1 MKNLTILYASFK
13 RALENCP
20 NIKVIDSKSQFDP
33 PSESRKKAGLAELRE
48 AGFEVE
54 DWLGAAITLSK
65 GNSMIYHVI
74 QNRQNLGEGSFNLN
88 NPQEFLAEPE
98 PWIVKQGATD
108 ADRHMLQHVR
118 VIDQPS
124 VAQTFTGVVV
134 DEHCLPM
141 LPTKLVYCRRGA
153 VYPMRLS
160 FQKYYETLPEF
171 MGLLNWQLLFTEA
184 DAKSAKLTTDF
195 EDLLRGLEAFQSFF
209 PDRDF
214 SLWENKLKE
223 KGLLSPVKS

>member
-1 MKNLTILYASFK
+1 MKNLTILFSSFK

-20 NIKVIDSKSQFDP
+20 NIKVIDCKSQFDP

-48 AGFEVE
+48 AGYEVE

-65 GNSMIYHVI
+65 GNSMTYHVI
-74 QNRQNLGEGSFNLN
+74 RNRQNRGEGSFNLN

-98 PWIVKQGATD
+98 PWIVKQAATD
-108 ADRHMLQHVR
+108 ADRHLLQHVR

-134 DEHCLPM
+134 DTNCLPL
-141 LPTKLVYCRRGA
+141 LPQKLVYCRRGH
-153 VYPMRLS
+153 VFPLRLS
-160 FQKYYETLPEF
+160 LQQYYETLPEF

-184 DAKSAKLTTDF
+184 HPKSPNVATDF
-195 EDLLRGLEAFQSFF
+195 EHLQAGLEDFKEIF
-209 PDRDF
+209 PGRDF
-214 SLWENKLKE
+214 QLWETKLKE
-223 KGLLSPVKS
+223 KGILGAIK